1 MCAGRDDGA
10 GPKKTTCLKLW
21 AALLGLAGRE
31 GRRFLHD
38 NGALTSW
45 AWWWSGVGTSQ
56 AVPWKDVPG
65 LLSVHQTP
73 REIPGCV
80 GPAWGLLMCE

>member
-1 MCAGRDDGA
+1 M
-10 GPKKTTCLKLW
+10 
-21 AALLGLAGRE
+21 GL
-31 GRRFLHD
+31 
-38 NGALTSW
+38 
-45 AWWWSGVGTSQ
+45 VGTSQ

-80 GPAWGLLMCE
+80 GPAWGLLTCE